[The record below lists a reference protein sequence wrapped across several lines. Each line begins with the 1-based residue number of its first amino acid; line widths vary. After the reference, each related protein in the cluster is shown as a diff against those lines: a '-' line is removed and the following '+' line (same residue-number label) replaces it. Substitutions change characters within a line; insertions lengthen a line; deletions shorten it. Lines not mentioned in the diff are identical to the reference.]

1 MKVMSAFAT
10 GYLPCNGRNRQ
21 RYASGRYGSSHG
33 LGRRNL
39 KCSALL
45 DRVAPRSGQRCRMF
59 VVKKG
64 LQLNEQTLSMRLER
78 VAARE
83 NRFDYEI
90 IVWSAPGR

>member
-1 MKVMSAFAT
+1 
-10 GYLPCNGRNRQ
+10 
-21 RYASGRYGSSHG
+21 
-33 LGRRNL
+33 
-39 KCSALL
+39 
-45 DRVAPRSGQRCRMF
+45 MF